1 MVGRFLSPIPKSPL
15 SLLHTIFGD
24 RPFPPWL
31 WVLQVAEIR
40 LHVRV
45 SAQRLSCVPGVIPP
59 DPVAAAIDRGTPP
72 IISLPSLLESPR
84 NRNPFLFFWPC
95 FVSDCYK
102 IPDFLILSV
111 LSETLS

>member
-59 DPVAAAIDRGTPP
+59 DPVAAAIDRGTPLSFLCP
-72 IISLPSLLESPR
+72 LYLSLPATETH
-84 NRNPFLFFWPC
+84 FFSSGP
-95 FVSDCYK
+95 
-102 IPDFLILSV
+102 V
-111 LSETLS
+111 LSLTVTKSLTF